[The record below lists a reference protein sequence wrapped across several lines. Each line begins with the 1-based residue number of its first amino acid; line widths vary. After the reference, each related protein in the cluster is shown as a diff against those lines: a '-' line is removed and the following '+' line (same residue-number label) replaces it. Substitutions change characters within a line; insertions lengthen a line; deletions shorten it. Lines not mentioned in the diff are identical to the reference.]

1 MSDRLARGGP
11 APRLAGMPVT
21 LRDVCA
27 VLERRFP
34 LDGAEEWDAPGLVVG
49 DPEEPVTSIHLAVD
63 AVAATI
69 DEAVALGAQLLLVH
83 HPLLLRGVTSVAES
97 TAKGALIAR
106 LIRSGCALYAAHT
119 NADVVETG
127 TSARLADAIG
137 LVDAVPI
144 VSGAPGRGLGRVGQL
159 AASVTVREL
168 AQRVADVLPST
179 VGGVRFAGDP
189 ERPVTRVAVCGGAGD
204 SLLSDPAVRA
214 ADVYITSDLRH
225 HPASEALE
233 TAAVAGGPALI
244 DTAHWA
250 SESLWLDAVAD
261 ELRADFP
268 HVTVTVSRLSTDPWT
283 GVVHRAAPSPSD
295 HP

>member
-1 MSDRLARGGP
+1 MTARADGLAR

-21 LRDVCA
+21 LHDVCA

-49 DPEEPVTSIHLAVD
+49 DPASAVTRIHLAVD
-63 AVAATI
+63 AVAVTI
-69 DEAVALGAQLLLVH
+69 DEAVEQGAELLLVH

-127 TSARLADAIG
+127 ASARLAEAIG

-144 VSGAPGRGLGRVGQL
+144 VPGAPGRGLGRVGTLAAPISLAQL
-159 AASVTVREL
+159 AE
-168 AQRVADVLPST
+168 RVADILPPT
-179 VGGVRFAGDP
+179 VTGVRFAGDA
-189 ERPVTRVAVCGGAGD
+189 ERTVSRVAVCGGAGD
-204 SLLSDPAVRA
+204 SLLGHAAVRESDA
-214 ADVYITSDLRH
+214 YVTSDLRH

-233 TAAVAGGPALI
+233 SAAISGGPALV

-250 SESLWLDAVAD
+250 SESLWLDALAN
-261 ELRADFP
+261 ELRVELPDVA
-268 HVTVTVSRLSTDPWT
+268 VTISRRSTDPWT
-283 GVVHRAAPSPSD
+283 GVVHPAAPS
-295 HP
+295 

>member
-1 MSDRLARGGP
+1 
-11 APRLAGMPVT
+11 MPVT

-49 DPEEPVTSIHLAVD
+49 DPEEPVTSIRLAVD

-144 VSGAPGRGLGRVGQL
+144 VSGAPGRGLGRVGEL

>member
-1 MSDRLARGGP
+1 
-11 APRLAGMPVT
+11 MPVT
-21 LRDVCA
+21 LRDVCS

-34 LDGAEEWDAPGLVVG
+34 LEGAESWDAPGLVVG
-49 DPEEPVTSIHLAVD
+49 DPDQPVTRIHIAVD

-69 DEAVALGAQLLLVH
+69 DEAIGVGAELLLVH

-137 LVDAVPI
+137 MVDTVPI
-144 VSGAPGRGLGRVGQL
+144 VPGTGAHGLGRVGSLPEPLTL
-159 AASVTVREL
+159 AQL
-168 AQRVADVLPST
+168 AQRVADVLPPT

-189 ERPVTRVAVCGGAGD
+189 DRVVRRIAVCGGAGD
-204 SLLSDPAVRA
+204 SLLAESAVRQS
-214 ADVYITSDLRH
+214 DVYVTSDLRH

-233 TAAVAGGPALI
+233 SAAVSGGPALI

-261 ELRADFP
+261 ELRADVP
-268 HVTVTVSRLSTDPWT
+268 GLTVTVSRVSTDPWT
-283 GVVHRAAPSPSD
+283 GVVHPASSS
-295 HP
+295 